1 MRRYDK
7 SNGIIEIRHN
17 EGIDKWLVVRK
28 TLNEANKVRGERE
41 RENKRTRD
49 RGENMRGG
57 GNINFSSGPPS
68 LLSQYKQEVS
78 ATELALAFPLP
89 DDLHSLNYVRL

>member
-7 SNGIIEIRHN
+7 SNGIIEIKHN

-41 RENKRTRD
+41 RERERK
-49 RGENMRGG
+49 
-57 GNINFSSGPPS
+57 
-68 LLSQYKQEVS
+68 
-78 ATELALAFPLP
+78 
-89 DDLHSLNYVRL
+89 

>member
-1 MRRYDK
+1 M
-7 SNGIIEIRHN
+7 
-17 EGIDKWLVVRK
+17 VVAI
-28 TLNEANKVRGERE
+28 L
-41 RENKRTRD
+41 
-49 RGENMRGG
+49 
-57 GNINFSSGPPS
+57 ISSSGPPPS